1 VVADSKRKS
10 PTPAQLQWAFACHLA
25 YCAYLVYTV
34 TMADVS
40 TTLRLG
46 PVSPASSGPLYQQIV
61 DGIKREVLAN
71 RLTAGSALPSYRVL
85 AEQLLVSLITV
96 KRAYEELEREG
107 ITFSRQGLGTF
118 VAARGN
124 DRTRADRRAVARE
137 ALRSAIHAGR
147 EAGMVDR
154 ELVQML
160 RDELK
165 SPATESIDS
174 PMRGSAP

>member
-1 VVADSKRKS
+1 MADSS
-10 PTPAQLQWAFACHLA
+10 AI
-25 YCAYLVYTV
+25 
-34 TMADVS
+34 
-40 TTLRLG
+40 LRLG
-46 PVSPASSGPLYQQIV
+46 PVSAAASGPLYQQIV

-124 DRTRADRRAVARE
+124 DRTRADRRAMARD
-137 ALRSAIHAGR
+137 ALRSAIAAGR
-147 EAGMVDR
+147 QAGITDR
-154 ELVQML
+154 ELIQML

-165 SPATESIDS
+165 SSPTESSDEII
-174 PMRGSAP
+174 RGNAV

>member
-1 VVADSKRKS
+1 MSEL
-10 PTPAQLQWAFACHLA
+10 PP
-25 YCAYLVYTV
+25 
-34 TMADVS
+34 MVS
-40 TTLRLG
+40 LG
-46 PVSPASSGPLYQQIV
+46 PISAAAAGPLYQQIV

-71 RLTAGSALPSYRVL
+71 RLTAGSALPSYRAL

-124 DRTRADRRAVARE
+124 DRTRAEQRAMARA
-137 ALRSAIHAGR
+137 ALRSAINAGR
-147 EAGMVDR
+147 QAGITDR
-154 ELVQML
+154 ELLQML

-165 SPATESIDS
+165 SQPIDS
-174 PMRGSAP
+174 HHEPIRGSAQ

>member
-1 VVADSKRKS
+1 M
-10 PTPAQLQWAFACHLA
+10 PPIIN
-25 YCAYLVYTV
+25 
-34 TMADVS
+34 
-40 TTLRLG
+40 LG
-46 PVSPASSGPLYQQIV
+46 PISAAAPGPLYQQIV

-124 DRTRADRRAVARE
+124 DRTRADRRALARE
-137 ALRSAIHAGR
+137 ALRAAIHAGR
-147 EAGMVDR
+147 EAGVADR
-154 ELVQML
+154 ELIQML
-160 RDELK
+160 RDEMK
-165 SPATESIDS
+165 PEPTESTDEAI
-174 PMRGSAP
+174 RGSAHE

>member
-1 VVADSKRKS
+1 M
-10 PTPAQLQWAFACHLA
+10 PEMPPI
-25 YCAYLVYTV
+25 
-34 TMADVS
+34 VS
-40 TTLRLG
+40 LG
-46 PVSPASSGPLYQQIV
+46 PISPAAAGPLYQQIV

-71 RLTAGSALPSYRVL
+71 RLTAGSALPSYRAL

-124 DRTRADRRAVARE
+124 DRTRADRRAT
-137 ALRSAIHAGR
+137 ALRSAIDAGR
-147 EAGMVDR
+147 QAGATDR
-154 ELVQML
+154 ELIQML

-165 SPATESIDS
+165 AQPTESNNEPI
-174 PMRGSAP
+174 RGSAL

>member
-1 VVADSKRKS
+1 MVTD
-10 PTPAQLQWAFACHLA
+10 TPKNL
-25 YCAYLVYTV
+25 Y
-34 TMADVS
+34 
-40 TTLRLG
+40 LG
-46 PVSPASSGPLYQQIV
+46 PLSPASGALYQQIV

-124 DRTRADRRAVARE
+124 DRTRADRRALALE
-137 ALRSAIHAGR
+137 ALRSAIQAGR
-147 EAGMVDR
+147 QAGASDR

-165 SPATESIDS
+165 AQPTESNDEPI
-174 PMRGSAP
+174 RGRTI

>member
-1 VVADSKRKS
+1 M
-10 PTPAQLQWAFACHLA
+10 PEMPPN
-25 YCAYLVYTV
+25 
-34 TMADVS
+34 VS
-40 TTLRLG
+40 LG
-46 PVSPASSGPLYQQIV
+46 PISPAASGPLYQQIV

-71 RLTAGSALPSYRVL
+71 RLTAGSALPSYRAL

-124 DRTRADRRAVARE
+124 DRTRAERRAMALE
-137 ALRSAIHAGR
+137 ALRSAMNAGR
-147 EAGMVDR
+147 QAGMADR
-154 ELVQML
+154 ELIQML

-165 SPATESIDS
+165 AQPTEFHDDTI
-174 PMRGSAP
+174 RGSAP

>member
-1 VVADSKRKS
+1 
-10 PTPAQLQWAFACHLA
+10 
-25 YCAYLVYTV
+25 
-34 TMADVS
+34 MADAS
-40 TTLRLG
+40 AILRLG
-46 PVSPASSGPLYQQIV
+46 PVSPAASGPLYQQIV

-71 RLTAGSALPSYRVL
+71 RVTAGSALPSYRVL

-124 DRTRADRRAVARE
+124 DRTRADRRAMARD
-137 ALRSAIHAGR
+137 ALRSAIAAGR
-147 EAGMVDR
+147 QAGITDR
-154 ELVQML
+154 ELIQML

-165 SPATESIDS
+165 SSPTESSDEII
-174 PMRGSAP
+174 RGNAI

>member
-1 VVADSKRKS
+1 MADS
-10 PTPAQLQWAFACHLA
+10 
-25 YCAYLVYTV
+25 
-34 TMADVS
+34 S
-40 TTLRLG
+40 TILRLG
-46 PVSPASSGPLYQQIV
+46 PVSPAASGPLYQQIV

-124 DRTRADRRAVARE
+124 DRTRAERRAMARD
-137 ALRSAIHAGR
+137 ALRSAIDAGR
-147 EAGMVDR
+147 QAGVTDR
-154 ELVQML
+154 ELTQML

-165 SPATESIDS
+165 SRLNESNEQS
-174 PMRGSAP
+174 VKGNAQ

>member
-1 VVADSKRKS
+1 MPETAPILS
-10 PTPAQLQWAFACHLA
+10 
-25 YCAYLVYTV
+25 
-34 TMADVS
+34 
-40 TTLRLG
+40 LG
-46 PVSPASSGPLYQQIV
+46 PISAAAAGPLYQQIV

-124 DRTRADRRAVARE
+124 DRTRAERRAMARD
-137 ALRSAIHAGR
+137 ALRSAIDAGR
-147 EAGMVDR
+147 QAGVTDR
-154 ELVQML
+154 EIVQML

-165 SPATESIDS
+165 AQPTESHEDPI
-174 PMRGSAP
+174 RGSVL

>member
-1 VVADSKRKS
+1 M
-10 PTPAQLQWAFACHLA
+10 PEMPPI
-25 YCAYLVYTV
+25 
-34 TMADVS
+34 VS
-40 TTLRLG
+40 LG
-46 PVSPASSGPLYQQIV
+46 AISPAAAGPLYQQIV

-71 RLTAGSALPSYRVL
+71 RLTAGSALPSYRAL

-124 DRTRADRRAVARE
+124 DRTRADRRAMALD

-147 EAGMVDR
+147 QAGATDR
-154 ELVQML
+154 ELIQML

-165 SPATESIDS
+165 AQPTESNDV
-174 PMRGSAP
+174 PTRGSAL

>member
-1 VVADSKRKS
+1 MADSS
-10 PTPAQLQWAFACHLA
+10 
-25 YCAYLVYTV
+25 VI
-34 TMADVS
+34 
-40 TTLRLG
+40 LRLG
-46 PVSPASSGPLYQQIV
+46 PISPAASGPLYRQIV

-124 DRTRADRRAVARE
+124 DRTRADRRAMARE
-137 ALRSAIHAGR
+137 ALRSAIHASR
-147 EAGMVDR
+147 EAGVTDR
-154 ELVQML
+154 ELIQML
-160 RDELK
+160 RDEMK
-165 SPATESIDS
+165 PDPTRARDQETI
-174 PMRGSAP
+174 RGSAP

>member
-1 VVADSKRKS
+1 MADSS
-10 PTPAQLQWAFACHLA
+10 AI
-25 YCAYLVYTV
+25 
-34 TMADVS
+34 
-40 TTLRLG
+40 LRLG
-46 PVSPASSGPLYQQIV
+46 PISAAASGPLYQQIV
-61 DGIKREVLAN
+61 EGIKREVLAN

-124 DRTRADRRAVARE
+124 DRTRADRRAMARA

-147 EAGMVDR
+147 EAGISDR
-154 ELVQML
+154 ELMQML
-160 RDELK
+160 RGEMKPEL
-165 SPATESIDS
+165 TESTDEPI
-174 PMRGSAP
+174 RGSAS

>member
-1 VVADSKRKS
+1 MADSS
-10 PTPAQLQWAFACHLA
+10 ATLQ
-25 YCAYLVYTV
+25 
-34 TMADVS
+34 
-40 TTLRLG
+40 LG
-46 PVSPASSGPLYQQIV
+46 PISPAASGPLYQQIV

-124 DRTRADRRAVARE
+124 DRTRAERRATARD
-137 ALRSAIHAGR
+137 ALRSAVAAGR
-147 EAGMVDR
+147 QAGITNR
-154 ELVQML
+154 ELTQML
-160 RDELK
+160 REEMK
-165 SPATESIDS
+165 PAPTESTAEAIL
-174 PMRGSAP
+174 GSAP

>member
-1 VVADSKRKS
+1 
-10 PTPAQLQWAFACHLA
+10 
-25 YCAYLVYTV
+25 
-34 TMADVS
+34 MAES
-40 TTLRLG
+40 AAILRLG
-46 PVSPASSGPLYQQIV
+46 PVSPAAPGPLYQQIV

-71 RLTAGSALPSYRVL
+71 RLNAGSALPSYRVL

-124 DRTRADRRAVARE
+124 DRTRADRRATARE
-137 ALRSAIHAGR
+137 ALRSAIHASR
-147 EAGMVDR
+147 EAGISDR

-160 RDELK
+160 RDEMK
-165 SPATESIDS
+165 PDSTDSPAEPI
-174 PMRGSAP
+174 RGHAP